1 VTSDVQ
7 AALVQFQADTRLYD
21 LELKHFAHER
31 GQAVAEAAQF
41 TVEAFTA
48 HEALNELGELRL
60 LLLSPRADVELAALL
75 GCGARLC
82 ITLADGQRSTWSGL
96 VRQVECLASEGGLAR
111 YQLHVVPWLWLTTQH
126 SRQRVFQDKT
136 TLDILDQVW
145 QHYQPQSQ
153 WIMSDEVAG
162 YLEQGQHGTGGGG
175 VRPYTVQYGQT
186 DYEFVQQLLAEEG
199 LIWVVE
205 EDHDALHGHRVRL
218 LADSCAATYN
228 SASPVR
234 FHRASSQEAGDA
246 IQALGS
252 QRQLQNAVTTVL
264 SYDYQSKRSVAASL
278 PSRQP
283 IGGAHAPV
291 MEDYRDTGAQTF
303 SQYHGAQRHAELR
316 REATEARQKT
326 FFGRSTVRSARAGTR
341 FELTQ
346 SDLDNRDNYGH
357 SAADRCFLWTRLQAV
372 GLNNLPKAARDSLST
387 LFGRAQ
393 DALTEP
399 TAHSQTSPTS
409 LLPPMSSLWPQAQA
423 SGYANGFEAL
433 RSYIPWRPAYLPP
446 PQAPGPMSARVTG
459 PEGRL
464 QADGTQDIWC
474 DALGRIKVRFH
485 WQAGTEADDRD
496 SCWLP
501 VMQRQAGPGYG
512 WQLLPRIG
520 QEVLVDFIG
529 GNLRQPLVL
538 GSLYNGQGEVPQDAQ
553 ATDHRPAG
561 QGNLTGGHSPAW
573 HGTGAAEHHH
583 AGALSGFKDA
593 EFGGSGHNRL
603 VFDDSP
609 RQLRTQL
616 ATTQSASE
624 LTLGHLIHQADNYR
638 GSYRGSGFELRTQAY
653 GAIRGGRGVL
663 ITTWRK
669 SHGHPQTDPAGEAS
683 GVIALLRHATTL
695 AQAFHQV
702 STHHQG
708 VGLSAH
714 AGSHKAQASSLDPQ
728 AAPLAAWLKVARGM
742 VAQQGWTQAAA
753 DAQNKNQQ
761 VSADKV
767 PHFTD
772 PVVVLGGK
780 SGLAEIAGQQRIS
793 AAGESVVTATGQH
806 LNVAIQGHWQLRSGQ
821 ALSWVAGVTQ
831 AGPGHRG
838 LELLASQGEVK
849 VQAQAGTL
857 TLASQQGLRLA
868 SQDGP
873 VRLVAAKAIHI
884 KTQAGARISIEGGN
898 IEIHAPGTL
907 TIHKSSL
914 NKQGPESLS
923 VAMNQ

>member
-1 VTSDVQ
+1 MNVPVFGEVGEKFYAS
-7 AALVQFQADTRLYD
+7 A
-21 LELKHFAHER
+21 
-31 GQAVAEAAQF
+31 AVAPCAQRR
-41 TVEAFTA
+41 TTA
-48 HEALNELGELRL
+48 VR
-60 LLLSPRADVELAALL
+60 SPYGGRPRFRR
-75 GCGARLC
+75 GGA
-82 ITLADGQRSTWSGL
+82 GQRSCRCVQG
-96 VRQVECLASEGGLAR
+96 
-111 YQLHVVPWLWLTTQH
+111 
-126 SRQRVFQDKT
+126 
-136 TLDILDQVW
+136 I
-145 QHYQPQSQ
+145 
-153 WIMSDEVAG
+153 EV
-162 YLEQGQHGTGGGG
+162 Q
-175 VRPYTVQYGQT
+175 
-186 DYEFVQQLLAEEG
+186 
-199 LIWVVE
+199 
-205 EDHDALHGHRVRL
+205 
-218 LADSCAATYN
+218 
-228 SASPVR
+228 
-234 FHRASSQEAGDA
+234 
-246 IQALGS
+246 
-252 QRQLQNAVTTVL
+252 
-264 SYDYQSKRSVAASL
+264 
-278 PSRQP
+278 
-283 IGGAHAPV
+283 HAP
-291 MEDYRDTGAQTF
+291 RP
-303 SQYHGAQRHAELR
+303 R
-316 REATEARQKT
+316 
-326 FFGRSTVRSARAGTR
+326 
-341 FELTQ
+341 
-346 SDLDNRDNYGH
+346 
-357 SAADRCFLWTRLQAV
+357 
-372 GLNNLPKAARDSLST
+372 GL
-387 LFGRAQ
+387 G
-393 DALTEP
+393 
-399 TAHSQTSPTS
+399 
-409 LLPPMSSLWPQAQA
+409 
-423 SGYANGFEAL
+423 
-433 RSYIPWRPAYLPP
+433 
-446 PQAPGPMSARVTG
+446 
-459 PEGRL
+459 
-464 QADGTQDIWC
+464 
-474 DALGRIKVRFH
+474 H

-538 GSLYNGQGEVPQDAQ
+538 GSLYNGQGEAPQDAQ

-609 RQLRTQL
+609 GQLRTQL

-653 GAIRGGRGVL
+653 SAIRGGRGVL

-728 AAPLAAWLKVARGM
+728 AAPLAAFYGAVRGM
-742 VAQQGWTQAAA
+742 VAPLDWQQAVA

-772 PVVVLGGK
+772 PVVTLAGK

-793 AAGESVVTATGQH
+793 TAGESIISAAGQH

-831 AGPGHRG
+831 AGAGNVG

-857 TLASQQGLRLA
+857 TLASQQSLRLA

-923 VAMNQ
+923 VAMNQWPKTDFDEEFILRWPYDDSPIVNRKFVITRPDGSQVRGNTDINGRTGLQKTVFLEKFQLKLLPE